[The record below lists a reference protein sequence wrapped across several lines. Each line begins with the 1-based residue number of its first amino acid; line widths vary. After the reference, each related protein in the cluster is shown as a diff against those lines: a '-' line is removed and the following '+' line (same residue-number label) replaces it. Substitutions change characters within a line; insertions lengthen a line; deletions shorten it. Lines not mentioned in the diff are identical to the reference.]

1 MRQMKRSYWGFIAGA
16 ALAAIWIGFGFVS
29 LILILIAGLI
39 GYIAASLTGSKDD
52 LEGFRSQVNRVLKQD
67 K

>member
-1 MRQMKRSYWGFIAGA
+1 MKRSYWGFIAGA

-39 GYIAASLTGSKDD
+39 GYIAASLTDQ
-52 LEGFRSQVNRVLKQD
+52 R
-67 K
+67 

>member
-1 MRQMKRSYWGFIAGA
+1 MQAA

-52 LEGFRSQVNRVLKQD
+52 LEGFRAQVNRVLRQD